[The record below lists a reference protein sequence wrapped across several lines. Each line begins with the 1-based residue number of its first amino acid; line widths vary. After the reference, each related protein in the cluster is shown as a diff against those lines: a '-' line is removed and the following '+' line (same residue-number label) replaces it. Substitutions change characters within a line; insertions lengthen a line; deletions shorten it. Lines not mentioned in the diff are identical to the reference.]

1 MRSCLNAPISYLFG
15 VVNNAP
21 THTYSFKCETQ
32 TQCLR
37 NHFSS
42 LIIVGYYLV
51 NQTILSKFYQ
61 WDYCYDTLGKFINL
75 LTYHHNFKF
84 KLIFFQI

>member
-1 MRSCLNAPISYLFG
+1 MDGKSVFGYKPRFFFNLNLGKTYIISIMRSCLNAPISYLFG

-42 LIIVGYYLV
+42 LIIVG
-51 NQTILSKFYQ
+51 
-61 WDYCYDTLGKFINL
+61 
-75 LTYHHNFKF
+75 
-84 KLIFFQI
+84 